1 MNLAVTAMFIKYAF
15 GASHTVGAPGGGWD
29 QTTNF
34 DAWTKGETLKV
45 GDTLVFQ
52 YAAPHSV
59 LEVLE
64 ADYKTCN
71 GNNPISS
78 DTSGN
83 TVITLSS
90 AGKRFFICGITSHCS
105 QGMKLKVE
113 IVESTPLSPPPP
125 KPRTP
130 SPTTPSPATPSPPP
144 PSLATPSPPPPS
156 PETPSPPPPS
166 TTTPSRPPPSPATP
180 SPPPIKSPP
189 KATSPP
195 TTPTKSP
202 PKPTPAPS
210 TPATPATPQKS
221 QAGSPS
227 EPPASSPTQTT
238 TTGTNSNSGNR
249 GHKGVKFA
257 MVIGFGVTILM
268 SLRTVMEFH
277 TVYRSYVVLM

>member
-1 MNLAVTAMFIKYAF
+1 MWNLRCLMNLAVTAMFIKYAF
-15 GASHTVGAPGGGWD
+15 GASHIVGAPGGGWD

-59 LEVLE
+59 FEVPE

-105 QGMKLKVE
+105 QGMKLEVE
-113 IVESTPLSPPPP
+113 IVGSTPSSPPP
-125 KPRTP
+125 KPTTP
-130 SPTTPSPATPSPPP
+130 SPPPPSPATPSPPP
-144 PSLATPSPPPPS
+144 PSPA
-156 PETPSPPPPS
+156 
-166 TTTPSRPPPSPATP
+166 TPSRPPPSPATP

-195 TTPTKSP
+195 TTPAKSP
-202 PKPTPAPS
+202 PKPTTAPS
-210 TPATPATPQKS
+210 TPATPATPPKS

-227 EPPASSPTQTT
+227 EAPASSPTQTT
-238 TTGTNSNSGNR
+238 ATGTNSNSGNR
-249 GHKGVKFA
+249 GHKEVKFA

-268 SLRTVMEFH
+268 SL
-277 TVYRSYVVLM
+277 